1 MSMYIDASFERLN
14 KNNEE
19 LCGDKV
25 EILRGGDSVIIV
37 LADGLGSG
45 VKANILATLTSKII
59 GTIMANGLDIDEAVE
74 TIANTLPVCRERN
87 VAYSTFTI
95 LQIFNSGE
103 GYLVEFDNPPVFRI
117 RKGKPMPIEAATRVI
132 SGKVVREARFE
143 VRQEDLFVIVSD
155 GAVHAGVGH
164 TLNLGWQ
171 WDNINE
177 YILKTY
183 KSDMSSKAIA
193 KLLLSA
199 CDNLYAHEPG
209 DDTTVVAV
217 KVQKPVRLG
226 IMVGPPVE
234 PKQDSEVVKK
244 FLAIEGRK
252 VVCGGTTAQIVA
264 REMGREIKT
273 NFDYSNPGIP
283 PTAEIEG
290 IDLTTEGVLTVRKAL
305 DLIKACTSS
314 ESSMR
319 DFFNLNKK
327 DGASRLAKIIMEES
341 TNIYFFVGRA
351 MNPAH
356 QNPDFPL
363 NLSLKLKLVEE
374 IASVIRSMGKQVS
387 VEYD

>member
-1 MSMYIDASFERLN
+1 MSMYIDVSFERLN
-14 KNNEE
+14 KNKEE

-25 EILRGGDSVIIV
+25 EILRGTDSVIIV

-74 TIANTLPVCRERN
+74 TIANTLPVCKERN

-103 GYLVEFDNPPVFRI
+103 AYLVEFDNPPVFRV
-117 RKGKPMPIEAATRVI
+117 RKGKPLPIEAKTRVI
-132 SGKVVREARFE
+132 SGKTVREARFQ
-143 VRQEDLFVIVSD
+143 VKQEDLFVIVSD

-177 YILKTY
+177 YILRTY
-183 KSDMSSKAIA
+183 KSDMSSKSIA

-199 CDNLYAHEPG
+199 CDNLYMHQPG

-217 KVQKPVRLG
+217 KIQKPVRLA
-226 IMVGPPVE
+226 IMVGPPVD
-234 PKQDSEVVKK
+234 PQNDSQVVKK
-244 FLAIEGRK
+244 FLSVEGKR

-264 REMGREIKT
+264 RETGKEIKT

-283 PTAEIEG
+283 PTADIEG

-319 DFFNLNKK
+319 DFLNLNKK

-374 IASVIRSMGKQVS
+374 IASVIRGLGKQVS